1 MLEFGGKSL
10 EKSPQNG
17 ECSAGDVN
25 VCERVGVW
33 ATWLERL
40 GQLWR
45 MRSKI
50 CCLCFSISGLL
61 FRGALKLT

>member
-40 GQLWR
+40 GSCGACVQKYVVCVFP
-45 MRSKI
+45 SVG
-50 CCLCFSISGLL
+50 CCFVGC
-61 FRGALKLT
+61 

>member
-25 VCERVGVW
+25 VCERVGNV
-33 ATWLERL
+33 AGEV
-40 GQLWR
+40 GQL
-45 MRSKI
+45 SKI

-61 FRGALKLT
+61 FRGVLKLT